1 MQPGDYC
8 KISTGETLCFLLD
21 VHLNSDKRK
30 IFISEPLQFAMEVN
44 VQMYIVPAI
53 NFASFIIV
61 LVSNG

>member
-44 VQMYIVPAI
+44 VH
-53 NFASFIIV
+53 FIV
-61 LVSNG
+61 LVNNG